1 MLTKPKRCPR
11 LRAMLANE
19 TVEKPQI
26 AQISIK
32 KVLYLQQLFSQ
43 VQTFST
49 VSIGEPGRSPSPA
62 PTPPS
67 LRVRTRRFRAE
78 SEVRSRGRESRRG

>member
-49 VSIGEPGRSPSPA
+49 VSTNHCTVLPPA
-62 PTPPS
+62 GG
-67 LRVRTRRFRAE
+67 LE
-78 SEVRSRGRESRRG
+78 